1 MIALELA
8 LAVLPVASV
17 LQIDVDRPS
26 GSFNLSISSSKGTML
41 PPPPTLDD
49 LWDLNAT
56 FNEIVSFPVNSPA
69 LPNVNA
75 GTRIVVVDGT
85 WYESHNT
92 PLALSL

>member
-26 GSFNLSISSSKGTML
+26 GSFNLSISSSKGTM

-92 PLALSL
+92 PLSLSL